1 MYFSDGGHENVFLA
15 TFLLRS
21 PRPNMGSSLATFPDT
36 EGHSC
41 CSNCFKTCQCKSCSA
56 LNPVIQLSMGDITLS
71 DQPQPLRIIS
81 ECQRQIIRSRMKEY
95 RLKLGS
101 DRYCL
106 GGIDASTGVTLEL
119 IDSLVQRCE
128 FIKSSEDMFDTFKI
142 WDVQHANDLFSIII
156 QVCRK

>member
-1 MYFSDGGHENVFLA
+1 
-15 TFLLRS
+15 
-21 PRPNMGSSLATFPDT
+21 
-36 EGHSC
+36 
-41 CSNCFKTCQCKSCSA
+41 
-56 LNPVIQLSMGDITLS
+56 MGDITLS

-156 QVCRK
+156 QVCTK